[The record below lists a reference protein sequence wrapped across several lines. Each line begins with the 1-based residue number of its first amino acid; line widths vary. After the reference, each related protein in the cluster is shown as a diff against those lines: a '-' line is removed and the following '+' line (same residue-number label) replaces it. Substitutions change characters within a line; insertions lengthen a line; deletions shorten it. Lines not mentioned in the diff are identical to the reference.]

1 MRLKTFTAP
10 AFAALT
16 ILLGAAPASAAV
28 MSATFTGVLYTGVDD
43 TGAFSAAGT
52 SLVGADFSVNFIYD
66 TALGDLGPY
75 YGGQKV
81 FGGPGYDSFAQPLLS
96 MSMTVFG
103 ETLKITQAGYGPFD
117 HTEGYA
123 FPDFADYSNDYAQGT
138 FAFWGYVGHSTGPF
152 MTANLYTDDAVPD
165 DVSTP
170 FTAHRVAGY
179 SGLAQ
184 ILLPGADH
192 FIEGSTDMVVVTK
205 LRDSAPV
212 GGVPEPATWA
222 LMILGFG
229 VAGTM
234 LRRRAQSAGA

>member
-1 MRLKTFTAP
+1 
-10 AFAALT
+10 
-16 ILLGAAPASAAV
+16 
-28 MSATFTGVLYTGVDD
+28 
-43 TGAFSAAGT
+43 
-52 SLVGADFSVNFIYD
+52 
-66 TALGDLGPY
+66 
-75 YGGQKV
+75 
-81 FGGPGYDSFAQPLLS
+81 

-103 ETLKITQAGYGPFD
+103 QTVTVNQAGYGPFD

-123 FPDFADYSNDYAQGT
+123 FPDFGAYSNDYAQGT

-152 MTANLYTDDAVPD
+152 MTANLYTDDYVPG

-192 FIEGSTDMVVVTK
+192 FVEGSTDMLVVTK

-229 VAGTM
+229 AAGSM
-234 LRRRAQSAGA
+234 LRRRERFAGA